1 MRVRHRR
8 HGRRRASAREGGVI
22 VYGLA
27 FLLLL
32 WLFT

>member
-8 HGRRRASAREGGVI
+8 HGRRRTAERSGGVALFGI
-22 VYGLA
+22 I

-32 WLFT
+32 WIF